1 MMVLIFLT
9 DVKDEGVAESVVSV
23 VTSVDQEL
31 CVGDHRAAVPAAG
44 SQNKSSYL
52 KCLDPAAEHR
62 HRRFQELITRK
73 KKKVQTPKL
82 KSKFG

>member
-31 CVGDHRAAVPAAG
+31 CVGDHRAAVPAVG
-44 SQNKSSYL
+44 SQNKSL
-52 KCLDPAAEHR
+52 K
-62 HRRFQELITRK
+62 QEFKSLSQEK
-73 KKKVQTPKL
+73 KSPNA
-82 KSKFG
+82 KSKI